1 MNNLGNK
8 KTMAKNI
15 RRLMSENNMIAK
27 DVYTA
32 LNVPQATFSNWINAV
47 TYPRIDKIEKMAKL
61 FNVSKAELVEEN
73 YISLNG
79 LTLEQMKQV
88 KNFIKFLKGEKL

>member
-15 RRLMSENNMIAK
+15 KRLMYENGMKAK

-32 LNVPQATFSNWINAV
+32 IKVPQATFSNWVNAV

-61 FNVSKAELVEEN
+61 FGVAKAELVEEN
-73 YISLNG
+73 YISLEG
-79 LTLEQMKQV
+79 LNLEQIKQV
-88 KNFIKFLKGEKL
+88 EKFIKFLKTQK